1 MMKRLLLLIIV
12 LSTIGVS
19 AQKIEDLPAAAT
31 LVATDLVIIDQSDA
45 TRHITVTNLFGT
57 VPVNLLIEPLA
68 TVTTT
73 VLTPTSTGLID
84 TLETTDLATADITV
98 TGLWTFDNAV
108 ADSITSNKIV
118 CDSIYTAKSSAWA
131 DYVFEDN
138 YQLQDFTDKM
148 ETIKTNHYLPALG
161 NNSNLVNLANRIE
174 GIVKE
179 LEESYLYIEQLEKR
193 ISGLEK
199 K

>member
-68 TVTTT
+68 TPNTT

-98 TGLWTFDNAV
+98 TGLWTFDNMV

>member
-1 MMKRLLLLIIV
+1 MKRLLLLIIV

-19 AQKIEDLPAAAT
+19 AQKIEDLPAAAA

-98 TGLWTFDNAV
+98 TGLWTFDNMV

>member
-1 MMKRLLLLIIV
+1 LLLLAPAVIFGQVVID
-12 LSTIGVS
+12 LDKTYIDSTW
-19 AQKIEDLPAAAT
+19 ET
-31 LVATDLVIIDQSDA
+31 
-45 TRHITVTNLFGT
+45 ITVNDSL
-57 VPVNLLIEPLA
+57 VLDYLA
-68 TVTTT
+68 TPNTT

-84 TLETTDLATADITV
+84 TLETTDIATADMTV
-98 TGLWTFDNAV
+98 TGLWTFDNMV

>member
-1 MMKRLLLLIIV
+1 MKRLLLLIIV

-19 AQKIEDLPAAAT
+19 AQKIEDLPAAAA

-98 TGLWTFDNAV
+98 TGLWTFDNMV

-131 DYVFEDN
+131 DYVFEEN

>member
-1 MMKRLLLLIIV
+1 MKRLLLLIMV

-98 TGLWTFDNAV
+98 TGLWTFDNMV

>member
-98 TGLWTFDNAV
+98 TGLWTFDNMV

>member
-1 MMKRLLLLIIV
+1 
-12 LSTIGVS
+12 
-19 AQKIEDLPAAAT
+19 
-31 LVATDLVIIDQSDA
+31 
-45 TRHITVTNLFGT
+45 
-57 VPVNLLIEPLA
+57 
-68 TVTTT
+68 
-73 VLTPTSTGLID
+73 
-84 TLETTDLATADITV
+84 
-98 TGLWTFDNAV
+98 
-108 ADSITSNKIV
+108 
-118 CDSIYTAKSSAWA
+118 
-131 DYVFEDN
+131 
-138 YQLQDFTDKM
+138 M

>member
-1 MMKRLLLLIIV
+1 MKRLLLLIIV

-19 AQKIEDLPAAAT
+19 AQKIEDLPAAAA

-68 TVTTT
+68 TPNTT

-98 TGLWTFDNAV
+98 TGLWTFDNMV